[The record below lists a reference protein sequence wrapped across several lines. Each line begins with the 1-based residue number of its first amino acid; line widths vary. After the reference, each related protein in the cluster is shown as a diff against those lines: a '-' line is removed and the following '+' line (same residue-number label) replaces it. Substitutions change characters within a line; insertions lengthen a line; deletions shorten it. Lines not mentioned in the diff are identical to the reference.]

1 MDKVKIT
8 VTYPSPTKEKVDK
21 EVIKLIERIG
31 GKWYAQGSN
40 RLIDDT
46 WEREICFDLKV

>member
-8 VTYPSPTKEKVDK
+8 VTYPSPLKERVDK
-21 EVIKLIERIG
+21 EVTELVEGIG

-40 RLIDDT
+40 RLEDDT
-46 WEREICFDLKV
+46 WEREICFDLEV